1 MSQFQRISRP
11 HTIAVLAS
19 SLDGCLARADALG
32 QRIASAYD
40 FQHLEQ
46 QVAQVDA
53 VLFGAT
59 TLRLGGTAMRLQ
71 SPHLIAERKHQGR
84 SPQPLQIV
92 CSASGELDPNLPF
105 FRQPIHR
112 ALLTTAKGASRWQGS
127 TAFDYCWCVGDGE
140 IDWPR
145 AFRCLQEAGVQTL
158 AVLGGGRLFA
168 SLLQMAA
175 VDELW
180 LTLCPL
186 LLGSAAPS
194 LYPNAVEFSGTLT
207 LLNVLPVGNEVYL
220 HYRLNYA

>member
-1 MSQFQRISRP
+1 MSQPQPIFRP
-11 HTIAVLAS
+11 HTIAILAS
-19 SLDGCLARADALG
+19 SLDGRLARADALG
-32 QRIASAYD
+32 ERIASAND
-40 FQHLEQ
+40 FYHLEQ

-71 SPHLIAERKHQGR
+71 SPLLIAEREQQGR

-105 FRQPIHR
+105 FRQPIRR
-112 ALLTTAKGASRWQGS
+112 ALLTTEKGASHWQGNA
-127 TAFDYCWCVGDGE
+127 AFDHCWRAGVEE

-145 AFRCLQEAGVQTL
+145 GFEQIQGIGVQTL
-158 AVLGGGRLFA
+158 AVLGGGQLLA
-168 SLLQMAA
+168 SLLRIG
-175 VDELW
+175 VIDELW

-194 LYPNAVEFSGTLT
+194 LYPDGDAFSGTLT
-207 LLNVLPVGNEVYL
+207 LLNVLPVGHEVYL
-220 HYRLNYA
+220 HYRVNPA

>member
-1 MSQFQRISRP
+1 MSQITSRP
-11 HTIAVLAS
+11 QITAILAT
-19 SLDGCLARADALG
+19 SLDGRLARADALG
-32 QRIASAYD
+32 ERIASRYD

-71 SPHLIAERKHQGR
+71 SPHLIAERQHQGR

-92 CSASGELDPNLPF
+92 CSASGELDPSLPF
-105 FRQPIHR
+105 FRQPIRR
-112 ALLTTAKGASRWQGS
+112 ALLTTEKGASQWQGS
-127 TAFDYCWCVGDGE
+127 AAFDHCWCAGGE
-140 IDWPR
+140 AIDWLR
-145 AFRCLQEAGVQTL
+145 AFAHIQGAGIQTL
-158 AVLGGGRLFA
+158 AVLGGGQLLV
-168 SLLQMAA
+168 SLLRIGA

-194 LYPNAVEFSGTLT
+194 LYPDGVAFSGTLR

>member
-1 MSQFQRISRP
+1 MSQPQPISRP
-11 HTIAVLAS
+11 YTTAILAS
-19 SLDGCLARADALG
+19 SLDGCLARADARG

-71 SPHLIAERKHQGR
+71 SSHLIAEREHQGR

-92 CSASGELDPNLPF
+92 CSASGELDLNLPF
-105 FRQPIHR
+105 FRQPIPR
-112 ALLTTAKGASRWQGS
+112 ALLTTEKGASRWQGS
-127 TAFDYCWCVGDGE
+127 TAFDHCWCTRGE
-140 IDWPR
+140 AIDWPQ
-145 AFRCLQEAGVQTL
+145 AFAHLQASGVQTL
-158 AVLGGGRLFA
+158 AVLGGGQLFA
-168 SLLQMAA
+168 SLLQIAA
-175 VDELW
+175 IDELW

-186 LLGSAAPS
+186 LLGSAAPR
-194 LYPNAVEFSGTLT
+194 LYPEEIPCSGRLS

-220 HYRLNYA
+220 HYRLSYP

>member
-1 MSQFQRISRP
+1 MSQITSRP
-11 HTIAVLAS
+11 QITAILAT
-19 SLDGCLARADALG
+19 SLDGRLARADALG
-32 QRIASAYD
+32 ERIASRYD

-71 SPHLIAERKHQGR
+71 SPHLIAERQHQGR

-92 CSASGELDPNLPF
+92 CSASGELDPSLPF
-105 FRQPIHR
+105 FRQPIRR
-112 ALLTTAKGASRWQGS
+112 ALLTTEKGASQWQGS
-127 TAFDYCWCVGDGE
+127 AAFDHCWCAGGE
-140 IDWPR
+140 VIDWLR
-145 AFRCLQEAGVQTL
+145 AFAYIQGAGIQTL
-158 AVLGGGRLFA
+158 AVLGGGQLLV
-168 SLLQMAA
+168 SLLRIGA

-186 LLGSAAPS
+186 FLGSAAPS
-194 LYPNAVEFSGTLT
+194 LYPDGVAFSGTLR

>member
-1 MSQFQRISRP
+1 MNPLLSRP
-11 HTIAVLAS
+11 QVTAILAI
-19 SLDGCLARADALG
+19 SLDGRLARAQTPG
-32 QRIASAYD
+32 ERIASRYD

-59 TLRLGGTAMRLQ
+59 TLRMGGTAMRLQ
-71 SPHLIAERKHQGR
+71 SPYLIAEREHQGR

-112 ALLTTAKGASRWQGS
+112 ALLTTEKGASRWQGS
-127 TAFDYCWCVGDGE
+127 TAFDHCWCAGVEE
-140 IDWPR
+140 IDWR
-145 AFRCLQEAGVQTL
+145 QAFRHLQGAGIQTL
-158 AVLGGGRLFA
+158 AVLGGGQLLA
-168 SLLQMAA
+168 SLLHIGA

-194 LYPNAVEFSGTLT
+194 LYPAGLEFAGTLT

-220 HYRLNYA
+220 HYRLHYYA

>member
-1 MSQFQRISRP
+1 MSQLQPISRP
-11 HTIAVLAS
+11 YTIAVLAS
-19 SLDGCLARADALG
+19 SLDGRLARAEALG

-53 VLFGAT
+53 VLFGAA

-71 SPHLIAERKHQGR
+71 SPHLIAEREHQGR

-92 CSASGELDPNLPF
+92 CSASGELDLNLCF
-105 FRQPIHR
+105 FRQPIRR
-112 ALLTTAKGASRWQGS
+112 ALLTTEKGVSRWQGS
-127 TAFDYCWCVGDGE
+127 PAFDHCWSAGVE
-140 IDWPR
+140 KIDWR
-145 AFRCLQEAGVQTL
+145 QALTHIQGAGVQTL
-158 AVLGGGRLFA
+158 AVLGGGQLVA

-175 VDELW
+175 IDELW

-186 LLGSAAPS
+186 LLGSVAPS
-194 LYPNAVEFSGTLT
+194 LYPEEIAFSGRLT

-220 HYRLNYA
+220 HYRLSGA